1 MGSSRSHRASS
12 AVVSLCTSSPAREL
26 SSDLFF
32 LLLGV
37 RSPSLASSCP
47 APPRPRRS
55 FDRSSCLECHET
67 LDRLRLVSLC
77 ISITLGVLY
86 DGKQSIRRTV
96 HLRHSMNELGVRKAH
111 QDNVCGFDRYGGAG
125 RQCDADSRSCKR
137 GELSIPSPL
146 AIATSPLPFSIS
158 SATTDALPSGLIL
171 AYTPSGA
178 ILTWCATTTAV
189 ARQPPVMKLPSM
201 PISYNVRIVRA
212 DECLCKREDGQWG
225 RCGRRD
231 GDANQ
236 RAAFLR
242 FELPQVLRTYGNPA
256 RRNGPTGSTRYT
268 SAARW

>member
-1 MGSSRSHRASS
+1 MDWVYTKRIRTTSAASIATEVLDDS
-12 AVVSLCTSSPAREL
+12 AMPTVAA
-26 SSDLFF
+26 
-32 LLLGV
+32 
-37 RSPSLASSCP
+37 ASEASCQF
-47 APPRPRRS
+47 RPR
-55 FDRSSCLECHET
+55 LPYIVNVTTNTE
-67 LDRLRLVSLC
+67 
-77 ISITLGVLY
+77 
-86 DGKQSIRRTV
+86 GKPTRT
-96 HLRHSMNELGVRKAH
+96 
-111 QDNVCGFDRYGGAG
+111 
-125 RQCDADSRSCKR
+125 
-137 GELSIPSPL
+137 
-146 AIATSPLPFSIS
+146 IATSPLPFSIS

-242 FELPQVLRTYGNPA
+242 FELPQALRTYGNPA